1 MEENKMNELK
11 EKVEDS
17 LEKATNDG
25 ITVGNVDYI
34 FKLVDIHKDLENEKY
49 WKDKKE
55 AMKMQYRENY
65 GRRMRDSRGRFMEGG
80 RYDRDNYGRDNYFRN
95 YRGHDLIDEM
105 FVATSDNAPTCRDC
119 DLPLIGNEDV
129 LYKSVIDGFIVSKNI
144 EVNEV
149 TNVSNCFEYSDH
161 QPVIMN
167 FTLKA

>member
-55 AMKMQYRENY
+55 AIKMQYRGNY

-80 RYDRDNYGRDNYFRN
+80 NYDRDNYGRDNYFRN

-105 FVATSDNAPTCRDC
+105 DAYYGNYSEGRDSYGRGNYGSKQETLESLTAMLQSVVEFMGMLKQEAGSQEEVDLIKRYAQTLSD
-119 DLPLIGNEDV
+119 
-129 LYKSVIDGFIVSKNI
+129 
-144 EVNEV
+144 
-149 TNVSNCFEYSDH
+149 
-161 QPVIMN
+161 M
-167 FTLKA
+167 